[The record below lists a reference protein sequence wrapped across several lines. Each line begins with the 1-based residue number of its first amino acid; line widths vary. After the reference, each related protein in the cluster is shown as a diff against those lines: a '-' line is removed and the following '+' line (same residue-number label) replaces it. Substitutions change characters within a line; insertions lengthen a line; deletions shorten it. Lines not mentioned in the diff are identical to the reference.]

1 MQLSTN
7 SLHRSRRQQCIP
19 MSRRRDK
26 NLTPNCPPKQHKQ
39 FRIYIYG
46 QSEFN
51 EIMKRFVE
59 VIQDW
64 NKLSTQ
70 NYGKKRKFKLSV
82 KMNTN

>member
-1 MQLSTN
+1 M
-7 SLHRSRRQQCIP
+7 CIP

-26 NLTPNCPPKQHKQ
+26 NLTPNCPPKQDKQ

-70 NYGKKRKFKLSV
+70 NYGKKESSNVIRSV
-82 KMNTN
+82 CQLLLVIAQL